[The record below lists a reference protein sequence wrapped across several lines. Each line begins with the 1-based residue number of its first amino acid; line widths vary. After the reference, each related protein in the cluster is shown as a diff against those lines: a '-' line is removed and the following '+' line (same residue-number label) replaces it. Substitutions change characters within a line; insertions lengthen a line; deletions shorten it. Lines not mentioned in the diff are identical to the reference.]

1 MNNIK
6 KIKDIL
12 KNKKWSWW
20 GQRAHDALGLEQ
32 LIDFDFLVCCDWGE
46 DIKKLWGD
54 KVVSMELLN
63 KVRKNYSNEDLNYF
77 LDGNSGVAGRFTNS
91 TNCIMYRSI
100 EGLEKLTRTNNK
112 IKIYSTP
119 VRLKNTFDN
128 KILFRKKLKSIVIP
142 GEIGFLKDLKYEEIK
157 NSWGEKFVLKY
168 PVASSGKKTHLVE
181 NFDMYNDLKN
191 TYPDEPVIIE
201 KYMKGYSMNINAV
214 IGAVDSFI
222 SGLSIQIVGIDTL
235 HNGKFGFCGNDF
247 TKARLLDAEIKN
259 KIYSITMDVMQW
271 MSEWGYRGMMGIDFI
286 ISEGIVYPV
295 EINPRFQ
302 NSTSILTLLEIE
314 KYIVPLVYF
323 HLKEFDHELDSG
335 LQIPVP
341 PFSKE
346 GCRGSKGGVT
356 SEINEYF
363 NGAQLILHNLED
375 KTIKIRKPLKPGIY
389 SFTMKRTC
397 RQAGTKENSK
407 SPYPP
412 LLKGEV
418 GGDLRVE
425 YMRNGFSVLDC
436 SSEDEFAV
444 CGAVP
449 SKDALIEPEAPLVK
463 LHFKRE
469 ILNSDL
475 MTLNTE
481 IELIVKKIYNELIG
495 D

>member
-1 MNNIK
+1 MNNIE

-77 LDGNSGVAGRFTNS
+77 LRGSVNKRLTNG

-100 EGLEKLTRTNNK
+100 EELEKLTRTNNK
-112 IKIYSTP
+112 IKIYSSP

-128 KILFRKKLKSIVIP
+128 KILFREKIESIGLKAIL
-142 GEIGFLKDLKYEEIK
+142 GEIAFLNTLKYKEIK

-201 KYMKGYSMNINAV
+201 KYIKGYSMNINAV
-214 IGAVDSFI
+214 IGAGDSFI
-222 SGLSIQIVGIDTL
+222 SGLSLQIIGRNSLV
-235 HNGKFGFCGNDF
+235 NGKFGFCGNDF
-247 TKARLLDAEIKN
+247 TSAGLLENEIKN
-259 KIYSITMDVMQW
+259 KVYSATTQIIQW
-271 MSEWGYRGMMGIDFI
+271 MSQWGYRGMMGIDFI

-314 KYIVPLVYF
+314 KNIVPLVYF

-335 LQIPVP
+335 LQIPLP
-341 PFSKE
+341 PFTK
-346 GCRGSKGGVT
+346 GGSKGGFT
-356 SEINEYF
+356 RNINECF

-389 SFTMKRTC
+389 SFTRPLSGE
-397 RQAGTKENSK
+397 AGFD
-407 SPYPP
+407 
-412 LLKGEV
+412 LK
-418 GGDLRVE
+418 
-425 YMRNGFSVLDC
+425 YKRNGFSVLDC
-436 SSEDEFAV
+436 SSKDEFAV

-449 SKDALIEPEAPLVK
+449 CKDALIEPEAPLVK
-463 LHFKRE
+463 LHFKRG

-481 IELIVKKIYNELIG
+481 IELIVKKIYNELVSENLRLG